1 MRAQGVGID
10 TTTPNA
16 STLLDLTST
25 TKGTLLPRMTSA
37 QRAAIATPTWWCFKP
52 T

>member
-10 TTTPNA
+10 TTT